1 MQAIIL
7 AGGRS
12 SRMGE
17 DKALISVGGET
28 LLRRVLDACEGCST
42 IVLVAPEETA
52 SSLRSRPGL
61 LVTLEDPPL
70 GGPVAG
76 IAAGLAALEA
86 AGLDREDPWVLL
98 LSVDLAQPRE
108 VVAALRGADAGAS
121 DGVCLS
127 DGAFPQ
133 YLAARYRWEAL
144 HRALGAVEARN
155 CSVKRLMAPL
165 DLTQVVVSEL
175 VSADLDTLADVALH
189 RGATGRPCAG
199 RAD

>member
-1 MQAIIL
+1 MRGYQHD
-7 AGGRS
+7 RP
-12 SRMGE
+12 E
-17 DKALISVGGET
+17 
-28 LLRRVLDACEGCST
+28 
-42 IVLVAPEETA
+42 VAPEETA

-86 AGLDREDPWVLL
+86 EGLAPDDPWVLL

-108 VVAALRGADAGAS
+108 VVAAVLAADPGTS

-133 YLAARYRWEAL
+133 YLAARYRREAL

-155 CSVKRLMAPL
+155 CSVKRLMVPL
-165 DLTQVVVSEL
+165 DLTFVVVSEL
-175 VSADLDTLADVALH
+175 VSADLDTPADLTRH
-189 RGATGRPCAG
+189 HPMG
-199 RAD
+199 